1 MFKYNS
7 VWCEICIWREWFQ
20 KSKHKHQYQNRD
32 NLSKEAFIEI
42 YNVIFSYFKKYGNCS
57 TEAQFLDDQ
66 RWRTFWKILADQ
78 THFAD
83 IIQTWVGEILM
94 SFIIVICFFLN
105 TGVRW
110 DDLMVPSGPMAKWS
124 LYLTVFPDFS
134 QTLFT
139 RPLGKEVSN
148 GEEFYR
154 AGKGLP
160 EELFAVDSWF
170 FWEKGM
176 FAKVL
181 KYLLNFHYRCLWQ
194 YSDMSLYILLGK
206 KIASFFSSFPR

>member
-1 MFKYNS
+1 M
-7 VWCEICIWREWFQ
+7 E
-20 KSKHKHQYQNRD
+20 
-32 NLSKEAFIEI
+32 
-42 YNVIFSYFKKYGNCS
+42 
-57 TEAQFLDDQ
+57 TQFLGDQ

-110 DDLMVPSGPMAKWS
+110 DDLMIPSGPMAKWS

-139 RPLGKEVSN
+139 RPMGKEVSN

-154 AGKGLP
+154 AEKGLP

-170 FWEKGM
+170 FGGAERNVFQGYEISFEFSLQVPVAILRHVFVYFAQEK
-176 FAKVL
+176 
-181 KYLLNFHYRCLWQ
+181 N
-194 YSDMSLYILLGK
+194 S
-206 KIASFFSSFPR
+206 SFFSFFLR